1 LDLREIRR
9 QYDDRLEMHNALRFE
24 FDHGNVEAY
33 VHLAIGLHDPTAN
46 YSAAEHGLGPRILAN
61 SSPRRIFDFANEL
74 FQVSN
79 PKEIPD
85 VIMVQGYL
93 T

>member
-33 VHLAIGLHDPTAN
+33 VHLAIGLHGPIAN
-46 YSAAEHGLGPRILAN
+46 YSAAEHGLGLIEKSVKHWTNGVEA
-61 SSPRRIFDFANEL
+61 I
-74 FQVSN
+74 V
-79 PKEIPD
+79 
-85 VIMVQGYL
+85 VQKGAFKDSRS
-93 T
+93 